1 MIQATDRILIQAHP
15 NGLSLKL
22 HVQPKSAQNRIVG
35 LHGDALKLKLTA
47 PPVEGAANKAC
58 IELLAKTLG
67 IPTSCLEITAG
78 QSSRL
83 KKIFIRCGPAE
94 AARIRRCLKEL
105 AGI

>member
-1 MIQATDRILIQAHP
+1 MIQATDRLLIQSHP
-15 NGLSLKL
+15 DGLSVKL
-22 HVQPKSAQNRIVG
+22 HVQPKSARNQIVG
-35 LHGDALKLKLTA
+35 RHGDALKVKLTA

-58 IELLAKTLG
+58 LEVLAQALGVPKTFM
-67 IPTSCLEITAG
+67 EITAG

-94 AARIRRCLKEL
+94 AARIRRHLEEL

>member
-58 IELLAKTLG
+58 LEVLAQALS
-67 IPTSCLEITAG
+67 IPKSCLEITAG

-83 KKIFIRCGPAE
+83 KKIFIRCSPAE
-94 AARIRRCLKEL
+94 AARIRRHLEEL
-105 AGI
+105 ARI